1 MNDRVFQGSDRLR
14 NPDRLARLEIGKVT
28 DLCLED
34 ARIRTVL
41 DVGTGSGVF
50 AEAFAARGRE
60 VAGID
65 IQEAMLEAARAAV
78 PGARFM
84 MASSESLPFE
94 DGAFDLVFMGLV
106 FHETDDPA
114 RSMAEAFRVSAR
126 TTALLEWPHAE
137 QPFGPPVAD
146 RLTEA
151 QVRTFG
157 REAGFA
163 HVRVIPLTA
172 LVLYLFDKRTG

>member
-1 MNDRVFQGSDRLR
+1 MNDRVCRDSDRLR
-14 NPDRLARLEIGKVT
+14 NPDRLARLEIGRVA

-34 ARIRTVL
+34 TRIRTVL
-41 DVGTGSGVF
+41 DVGTGTGVF
-50 AEAFAARGRE
+50 AETFAGRGRE
-60 VAGID
+60 VTGID
-65 IQEAMLEAARAAV
+65 IQDAMLEAARAAV
-78 PGARFM
+78 PGVRFLR
-84 MASSESLPFE
+84 ASSESLPFE
-94 DGAFDLVFMGLV
+94 DGSFDLAFMGLV

-114 RSMAEAFRVSAR
+114 KTMAEAFRVSAR
-126 TTALLEWPHAE
+126 TTAILEWPHAE

-163 HVRVIPLTA
+163 HVRVIPLTV
-172 LVLYLFDKRTG
+172 LVLYLFDKRTE